1 MNIPFNG
8 RFKPVE
14 NKYKADIL
22 GQPVF
27 LVNKLKKRLF

>member
-8 RFKPVE
+8 CFKFVE
-14 NKYKADIL
+14 NKYKADL
-22 GQPVF
+22 LEQPVF